1 MEVMVALVVG
11 ILLGI
16 TIGILIASRK
26 LHKQSN
32 GFLMF
37 DSADKSLAPYLCFE
51 SLDDLTEIQ
60 NKKFVTLV
68 VGWSKN

>member
-1 MEVMVALVVG
+1 MEVMVALAVG

-16 TIGILIASRK
+16 TVGIVISSRK

-37 DSADKSLAPYLCFE
+37 DRSEPNLAPYLCFE
-51 SLDDLTEIQ
+51 SRDDLTEIQ
-60 NKKFVTLV
+60 KKHFVTLV
-68 VGWSKN
+68 VGWTKD